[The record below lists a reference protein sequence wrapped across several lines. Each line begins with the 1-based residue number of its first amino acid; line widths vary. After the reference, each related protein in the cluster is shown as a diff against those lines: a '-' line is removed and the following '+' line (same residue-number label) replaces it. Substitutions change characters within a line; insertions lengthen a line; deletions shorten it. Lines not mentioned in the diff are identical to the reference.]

1 MDEVKEVL
9 KKEFNKTITIKIPP
23 KPTNRN
29 KNVYIWWRRYPTHK
43 NQPTTTPYK
52 DKIKNGDFDYSPY
65 WKQIQYEYY
74 WMMEDVLNLR
84 KQHTGGRD
92 SLYQLERDI
101 ITSYNRR
108 LKKLYED
115 AQLDEAARINDLKME
130 LRRSFGGNKFETD
143 DFINTFE
150 GTIDEA
156 FSEYPKWL
164 INKK

>member
-1 MDEVKEVL
+1 MNKVIEAL
-9 KKEFNKTITIKIPP
+9 KTEFNQTITVKVPL

-29 KNVYIWWRRYPTHK
+29 SNVYIWWRRYPTHK
-43 NQPTTTPYK
+43 NLPVSTSYR

-74 WMMEDVLNLR
+74 WMMEEILKLR
-84 KQHTGGRD
+84 EQHTGGRD
-92 SLYQLERDI
+92 SLYQQERDI

-115 AQLDEAARINDLKME
+115 AQLDEAARIDDIKKE
-130 LRRSFGGNKFETD
+130 LRRSFGGNKYDTD
-143 DFINTFE
+143 YFIDIFE
-150 GTIDEA
+150 GTIEEA

-164 INKK
+164 NNK

>member
-9 KKEFNKTITIKIPP
+9 KKEFNKTITIKIPL

-43 NQPTTTPYK
+43 NLPTTTPYK

>member
-1 MDEVKEVL
+1 MNKVIEAL
-9 KKEFNKTITIKIPP
+9 KTEFNQTITVKVPL

-29 KNVYIWWRRYPTHK
+29 SNVYIWWRRYPTHK
-43 NQPTTTPYK
+43 NLPVSTSYR

-74 WMMEDVLNLR
+74 WMMEEILKLR
-84 KQHTGGRD
+84 EQHTGGRD
-92 SLYQLERDI
+92 SLYQQERDI

-115 AQLDEAARINDLKME
+115 AQLDEDARIDDIKKE
-130 LRRSFGGNKFETD
+130 LRRSFGGNKYDTD
-143 DFINTFE
+143 YFIDTFE
-150 GTIDEA
+150 GTIEEA

-164 INKK
+164 NNK

>member
-1 MDEVKEVL
+1 
-9 KKEFNKTITIKIPP
+9 
-23 KPTNRN
+23 
-29 KNVYIWWRRYPTHK
+29 
-43 NQPTTTPYK
+43 
-52 DKIKNGDFDYSPY
+52 
-65 WKQIQYEYY
+65 
-74 WMMEDVLNLR
+74 MMEDVLKLR

>member
-43 NQPTTTPYK
+43 NLPTTTPYK

-65 WKQIQYEYY
+65 WKYIEYEYY
-74 WMMEDVLNLR
+74 WMMEDILKLR

-115 AQLDEAARINDLKME
+115 AQLDEFARINDLKME

-150 GTIDEA
+150 GTIAEA